1 MNFIMG
7 WEYGRMWFEEKQ
19 KWQKLMY
26 PPKEQ
31 GDKADKE
38 VFRRKYVLRNMKNMK
53 KKK

>member
-7 WEYGRMWFEEKQ
+7 WEYGRMWFDEKQ

-31 GDKADKE
+31 GDKE
-38 VFRRKYVLRNMKNMK
+38 VFRRKYVLRNTKNK
-53 KKK
+53 KNKK